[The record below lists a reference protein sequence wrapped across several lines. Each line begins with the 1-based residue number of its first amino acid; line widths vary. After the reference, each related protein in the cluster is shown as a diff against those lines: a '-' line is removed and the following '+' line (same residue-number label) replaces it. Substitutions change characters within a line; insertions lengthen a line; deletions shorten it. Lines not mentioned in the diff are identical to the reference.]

1 MRAFKVFLVLAL
13 VGGSIFIL
21 TNQASRQAILSS
33 LPNSPKTEQTKLA
46 KGTEVE
52 LMLLTALTSGGSK
65 EGTPV
70 TFVVAKDVKDEK
82 GRIVIPQGEKLEGK
96 VTRSRGGT
104 AVASLI
110 NQPARLEVSIGAVKA
125 GLNRAPV
132 KLTDRDGG
140 NYEFTLSNTDPE
152 IARSKVADLWNDKGA
167 QDALKGLASGLTQGK
182 LPDNKQ
188 LDEVANRLGLE
199 DTKKALEGGVTQNQ
213 NSGQST
219 NLADAITK
227 LQAGDIA
234 ALSGVDLAL
243 AGRALNELNAV
254 ARGVDR
260 QLRGQIKGR
269 NIEANIGTPLILTV
283 SETVTVTVPVAAPKR

>member
-33 LPNSPKTEQTKLA
+33 LPNSPKTEQTKLV

-70 TFVVAKDVKDEK
+70 TIVVAKDVKDEK

-125 GLNRAPV
+125 GLSGTPV

-283 SETVTVTVPVAAPKR
+283 AETVTVTVPVAAPRR